1 VALEYPFLNAPSGF
15 SYAYFM
21 VIIRITDHT
30 TNCLRIYLYTK
41 IQITSV
47 VVESW
52 DYDTF
57 FRSKYRLQHGL
68 YGICIIEIDSSCI
81 KKPTEL
87 KGDSLY
93 QLRSPMAEG
102 GEP

>member
-30 TNCLRIYLYTK
+30 TNCLRIY
-41 IQITSV
+41 
-47 VVESW
+47 
-52 DYDTF
+52 
-57 FRSKYRLQHGL
+57 
-68 YGICIIEIDSSCI
+68 GICIIEIDSSCI

-93 QLRSPMAEG
+93 QLRSSMAEG

>member
-1 VALEYPFLNAPSGF
+1 MLNSQLWSNHGIMTHSSGQNID
-15 SYAYFM
+15 S
-21 VIIRITDHT
+21 
-30 TNCLRIYLYTK
+30 NN
-41 IQITSV
+41 
-47 VVESW
+47 
-52 DYDTF
+52 
-57 FRSKYRLQHGL
+57 GL